1 MDDMCNMAVPAM
13 IGAGLQLA
21 NTAMQARNASR
32 DNREESEQLV
42 ERGAHEAAEIR
53 RDNQRARAKHRVAM
67 LKGGVTDSGSPTD
80 TLLDLVQEG
89 ERDAH
94 WAQLGYDQA
103 ARAKAREARRAPRSG
118 VLDQLTT
125 FNSLGGNLLQMQKQ
139 GEFK

>member
-1 MDDMCNMAVPAM
+1 MCNMAAPAI

-21 NTAMQARNASR
+21 NTALQARNAGT
-32 DNREESEQLV
+32 DNREESQQLT
-42 ERGAHEAAEIR
+42 ERGVHEATEIR
-53 RDNQRARAKHRVAM
+53 RDNQRVRAKQRVAM

-80 TLLDLVQEG
+80 TLLDLTQEG

-94 WAQLGYDQA
+94 WARLGYDQA
-103 ARAKAREARRAPRSG
+103 ARAKQREARRARRSG

-125 FNSLGGNLLQMQKQ
+125 FNNLGGNLLQMEKQ